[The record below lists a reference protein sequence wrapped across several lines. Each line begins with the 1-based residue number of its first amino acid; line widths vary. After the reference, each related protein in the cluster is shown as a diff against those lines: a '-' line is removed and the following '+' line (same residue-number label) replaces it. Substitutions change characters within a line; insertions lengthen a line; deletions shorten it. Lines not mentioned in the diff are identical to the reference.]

1 MLRRDVEN
9 PQRCCKMLQRAGAET
24 DCNIYRLRNIL
35 RLWED
40 PAMPTPNRIIV
51 VDDDAELRA
60 QLQRFLGEHGF
71 AVRAASGGAE
81 LDRMLAR
88 EPADAIVLD
97 LMMPDPDGLT
107 ICRTLRARGEDVPIL
122 MLTARG
128 DPMDRILG
136 LEMGA
141 DDYLP
146 KPFTPRELVARLSA
160 ILRRVGPRATMLA
173 DMLFRFGPFE
183 LNQSKMEL
191 LRDGVPVAL
200 SSREFG
206 LLSTLAASTGRPL
219 SRAQLID
226 RALGRDAEVT
236 DRAIDVQV
244 NRLRKALG
252 DDPADPT
259 WIKTV
264 WGVGYMLAAEPP
276 C

>member
-1 MLRRDVEN
+1 MN
-9 PQRCCKMLQRAGAET
+9 APH
-24 DCNIYRLRNIL
+24 
-35 RLWED
+35 
-40 PAMPTPNRIIV
+40 RIIV
-51 VDDDAELRA
+51 VDDDAELRG

-71 AVRAASGGAE
+71 AVRVASGGAE
-81 LDRMLAR
+81 LDRLLQR

-97 LMMPDPDGLT
+97 LMMPERDGLS
-107 ICRTLRARGEDVPIL
+107 ICRDLRASGEAVPIL

-141 DDYLP
+141 DDYLA

-160 ILRRVGPRATMLA
+160 ILRRTSSRGSMQP
-173 DMLFRFGPFE
+173 DNIFCFGPFE
-183 LNQSKMEL
+183 LNHSKMEL
-191 LRDGVPVAL
+191 RRDGEAIAL

-206 LLSTLAASTGRPL
+206 LLSALAASAGRPL

-236 DRAIDVQV
+236 DRAIDVQI
-244 NRLRKALG
+244 NRLRKAIG
-252 DDPADPT
+252 DDPTTAV
-259 WIKTV
+259 WVKTV
-264 WGVGYMLAAEPP
+264 WGVGYVLAADDP

>member
-1 MLRRDVEN
+1 MN
-9 PQRCCKMLQRAGAET
+9 AP
-24 DCNIYRLRNIL
+24 Y
-35 RLWED
+35 
-40 PAMPTPNRIIV
+40 RIIV
-51 VDDDAELRA
+51 VDDDAELRG

-71 AVRAASGGAE
+71 AVRVASGGAE
-81 LDRMLAR
+81 LDRMLQR

-97 LMMPDPDGLT
+97 LMMPERDGLS
-107 ICRTLRARGEDVPIL
+107 ICRDLRASGEAVPIL

-141 DDYLP
+141 DDYLA

-160 ILRRVGPRATMLA
+160 ILRRTSSRGALQP
-173 DMLFRFGPFE
+173 DNIFRFGPFE
-183 LNQSKMEL
+183 LNHSRMEL
-191 LRDGVPVAL
+191 RRDGEDVAL

-206 LLSTLAASTGRPL
+206 LLSALAASAGRPL

-236 DRAIDVQV
+236 DRAIDVQI
-244 NRLRKALG
+244 NRLRKAIG
-252 DDPADPT
+252 DDPTNPV
-259 WIKTV
+259 WVKTV
-264 WGVGYMLAAEPP
+264 WGVGYVLAADPA